1 MIAPMLRIA
10 ICDDTPLYAGELA
23 AQLYE
28 IAEELGLEIEV
39 DTHRSYAALGEAHMA
54 RPYEVI
60 FLEIALSDGD
70 GIDFA
75 DQLRAEDIETDL
87 IFYSS
92 SSARAL
98 EAYRVFPTGYLL
110 KPPRKSAVRH
120 VLEFIRDRRHLQPTL
135 ILRTPGGGRA
145 AIRLDDICYVE
156 VLGNELSIHTER
168 QTLRC
173 LGALTDAF
181 RTAPTPQFYRC
192 HRSFLVNMRA
202 VRSLQRYAFIMQ
214 NGEEVAVAKNRY
226 AQAKEILNEFLIFEH
241 KNE

>member
-1 MIAPMLRIA
+1 MLRVA

-28 IAEELGLEIEV
+28 IAEELTLAIEV
-39 DTHRSYAALGEAHMA
+39 DTYRSYGALGEAHCT
-54 RPYEVI
+54 RPYDVI
-60 FLEIALSDGD
+60 FLEVALSDGD

-75 DQLRAEDIETDL
+75 EQLRSEDLNTDL
-87 IFYSS
+87 VFYSS

-98 EAYRVFPTGYLL
+98 EAYAVFPTGYLL
-110 KPPRKSAVRH
+110 KPPQKRRVRH
-120 VLEFIRDRRHLQPTL
+120 VLEFIRARRGLVHTL
-135 ILRTPGGGRA
+135 LLRTPGGGRA
-145 AIRLDDICYVE
+145 AIPLDTIRYVE
-156 VLGNELSIHTER
+156 VMGNELSIHTAKE
-168 QTLRC
+168 TITC

-181 RTAPTPQFYRC
+181 RDISERQFYRC

-202 VRSLQRYAFIMQ
+202 VRSLHRYYFLME

>member
-1 MIAPMLRIA
+1 MLRLA

-28 IAEELGLEIEV
+28 LAEEISLEISV
-39 DTHRSYAALGEAHMA
+39 DTYRSYAALGEAHSEN
-54 RPYEVI
+54 PYEVI

-70 GIDFA
+70 GIEFA
-75 DQLRAEDIETDL
+75 EQLRSEDLTTDL
-87 IFYSS
+87 VFYSS

-98 EAYRVFPTGYLL
+98 EAYGVFPTGYLL
-110 KPPRKSAVRH
+110 KPPQKRRVRY
-120 VLEFIRDRRHLQPTL
+120 VLEFIRAKRGLTRTL
-135 ILRTPGGGRA
+135 LLRTPGGGRA
-145 AIRLDDICYVE
+145 AIPLDAIRYVE
-156 VLGNELSIHTER
+156 VMGNELSVHTDRE
-168 QTLRC
+168 TVTC
-173 LGALTDAF
+173 IGALTDAF
-181 RTAPTPQFYRC
+181 AGISQRQFYRC

-202 VRSLQRYAFIMQ
+202 VRSLHRYFFLME

>member
-1 MIAPMLRIA
+1 MLRLA

-28 IAEELGLEIEV
+28 LAEEISLEISV
-39 DTHRSYAALGEAHMA
+39 DTYRSYAALGEAHSEN
-54 RPYEVI
+54 PYEVI

-70 GIDFA
+70 GIEFA
-75 DQLRAEDIETDL
+75 EQLRSEDLTTDL
-87 IFYSS
+87 VFYSS

-98 EAYRVFPTGYLL
+98 EAYGVFPTGYLL
-110 KPPRKSAVRH
+110 KPPQKRRVRH
-120 VLEFIRDRRHLQPTL
+120 VLEFIRAKRGLTRTL
-135 ILRTPGGGRA
+135 LLRTPGGGRA
-145 AIRLDDICYVE
+145 AIPLDAIRYVE
-156 VLGNELSIHTER
+156 VMGNELSVHTDRE
-168 QTLRC
+168 TVTC
-173 LGALTDAF
+173 IGALTDAF
-181 RTAPTPQFYRC
+181 AGISQRQFYRC

-202 VRSLQRYAFIMQ
+202 VRSLHRYFFLME

>member
-1 MIAPMLRIA
+1 MLRLA

-28 IAEELGLEIEV
+28 IAEELSLPIEV
-39 DTHRSYAALGEAHMA
+39 DTYRSYGALGEAHST

-60 FLEIALSDGD
+60 FLEVALSDGD
-70 GIDFA
+70 GIEFA
-75 DQLRAEDIETDL
+75 EQLRGEDLGTDL
-87 IFYSS
+87 VFYSS

-98 EAYRVFPTGYLL
+98 EAYGVFPTGYLL
-110 KPPRKSAVRH
+110 KPPQKRRVRH
-120 VLEFIRDRRHLQPTL
+120 VLEFIRARRGLARTL
-135 ILRTPGGGRA
+135 LLRTPGGGRA
-145 AIRLDDICYVE
+145 AIPLDSIRYVE
-156 VLGNELSIHTER
+156 VLGNELSIHTDRE
-168 QTLRC
+168 TVSC

-181 RTAPTPQFYRC
+181 RDVSQRQFYRC

-202 VRSLQRYAFIMQ
+202 VRSLHRYYFLME

>member
-1 MIAPMLRIA
+1 MLRLA

-28 IAEELGLEIEV
+28 IAEELSLPIEV
-39 DTHRSYAALGEAHMA
+39 DTYRSYGALGEAHST

-60 FLEIALSDGD
+60 FLEVALSDGD
-70 GIDFA
+70 GIEFA
-75 DQLRAEDIETDL
+75 EQLRGEDLGTDL
-87 IFYSS
+87 VFYSS

-98 EAYRVFPTGYLL
+98 EAYGVFPTGYLL
-110 KPPRKSAVRH
+110 KPPQKRRVRH
-120 VLEFIRDRRHLQPTL
+120 VLEFIRARRGLARTL
-135 ILRTPGGGRA
+135 LLRTPGGGRA
-145 AIRLDDICYVE
+145 AIPLDSIRYVE
-156 VLGNELSIHTER
+156 VLGNELSVHTDRE
-168 QTLRC
+168 TVSC
-173 LGALTDAF
+173 LGALTDAL
-181 RTAPTPQFYRC
+181 RDVSQRQFYRC

-202 VRSLQRYAFIMQ
+202 VRSLHRYYFLME

>member
-28 IAEELGLEIEV
+28 IAEELGLGIEV
-39 DTHRSYAALGEAHMA
+39 DTHRSYAALGDAHMSH
-54 RPYEVI
+54 PYEVI
-60 FLEIALSDGD
+60 FLEVALSDGD

-75 DQLRAEDIETDL
+75 EQLRAEDIETDL

-110 KPPRKSAVRH
+110 KPPRKNAVRH
-120 VLEFIRDRRHLQPTL
+120 VLEFVCDRRHMKPTL
-135 ILRTPGGGRA
+135 MLRTPGGGRA
-145 AIRLDDICYVE
+145 AIRLDDIRYVE
-156 VLGNELSIHTER
+156 VMGNELSIHTDRE
-168 QTLRC
+168 TVKC
-173 LGALTDAF
+173 LGALTEAF
-181 RTAPTPQFYRC
+181 RGVSERQFYRC

-202 VRSLQRYAFIMQ
+202 VRSLQRYAFVLKD
-214 NGEEVAVAKNRY
+214 GEEVAVAKNRY